1 MNDNE
6 IKLSIEVNKLL
17 KKIIKYQN
25 IELIKTISRDYNR
38 NEKVLLEKYKKG
50 QYN

>member
-1 MNDNE
+1 MDINE

-17 KKIIKYQN
+17 KRIILYQN
-25 IELIKTISRDYNR
+25 IELIKKISRDYNR
-38 NEKVLLEKYKKG
+38 NEKLLLEKYKKG